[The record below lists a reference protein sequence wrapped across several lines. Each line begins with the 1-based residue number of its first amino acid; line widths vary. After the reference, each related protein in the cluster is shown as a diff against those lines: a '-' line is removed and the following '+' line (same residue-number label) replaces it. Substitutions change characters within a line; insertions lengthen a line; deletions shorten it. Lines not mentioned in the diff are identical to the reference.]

1 MILVVASDLG
11 GRVVRAGLIVERLA
25 GGVGKAVDRTF
36 EQVVRN
42 AIEVAAVS
50 QPLAPRG
57 DVVGRALALGLDQ
70 DGQAHEVLAVPSR
83 ERFEQLDALG
93 VGAHLDFD
101 LGIVRAD
108 AVGQIRHEALHR
120 QFGTGRSLEFDRR
133 ALSGRVRTLHGVERQ
148 IAVDSHGH
156 HDFGRSEEG
165 VRLSAAVVA
174 ALEVAVERFDDRVL
188 LARITDRT
196 LPLTDA
202 GTAGGCKNGGVEL
215 FKHVEDAVAFERL
228 VYAHRTRD
236 DHDGGLH
243 LDAVVESL
251 LGDRSGAREVFV
263 PSPAA
268 SICRLPAIIHPLLY
282 LHWEFVQMSF
292 FCIFIIDLIG

>member
-1 MILVVASDLG
+1 MLGFEAFLLAVGVREFDRHVLTRSKLVEAEDRDAILFLDLVVVRRVDEGQCEHALLLEVGLVDASQALGEHDANAQITRFHSGVFAARAFTVVVVADNDGINLVILVVASDLG

-70 DGQAHEVLAVPSR
+70 DGQAHEVLAVPCR
-83 ERFEQLDALG
+83 ERLDEQLDALG

-133 ALSGRVRTLHGVERQ
+133 ALSGSGLRTLHGVERQ

-156 HDFGRSEEG
+156 HDFGRSQEG

-174 ALEVAVERFDDRVL
+174 ALEVA
-188 LARITDRT
+188 
-196 LPLTDA
+196 
-202 GTAGGCKNGGVEL
+202 G
-215 FKHVEDAVAFERL
+215 
-228 VYAHRTRD
+228 
-236 DHDGGLH
+236 
-243 LDAVVESL
+243 
-251 LGDRSGAREVFV
+251 
-263 PSPAA
+263 
-268 SICRLPAIIHPLLY
+268 
-282 LHWEFVQMSF
+282 
-292 FCIFIIDLIG
+292 